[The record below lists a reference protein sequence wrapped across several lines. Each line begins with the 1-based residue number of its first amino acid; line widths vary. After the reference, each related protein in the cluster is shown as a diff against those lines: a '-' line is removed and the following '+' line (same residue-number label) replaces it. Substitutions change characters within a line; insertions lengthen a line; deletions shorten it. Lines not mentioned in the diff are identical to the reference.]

1 MQIKTK
7 DKIVQTVLRKMDE
20 RSLIGQKKYGAT
32 MMQEIEG
39 QEKDLNRFLVD
50 VQEEL
55 MDALLYIEAAKRCLT
70 DEIEEAMIN
79 RINVI
84 GQNGNDGL
92 HYDEDH
98 ALDLVLNDMVKDI
111 EVDEEETL

>member
-1 MQIKTK
+1 MNIDTK
-7 DKIVQTVLRKMDE
+7 DEIVLAVLKKMDQ
-20 RSLIGQKKYGAT
+20 RSMIGQKKYGAT
-32 MMQEIEG
+32 MMQEIQG
-39 QEKDLNRFLVD
+39 QEKDLNRFLID

-92 HYDEDH
+92 HYH
-98 ALDLVLNDMVKDI
+98 NI
-111 EVDEEETL
+111 EINEEETL

>member
-1 MQIKTK
+1 MEIKTT
-7 DKIVQTVLRKMDE
+7 DKIVQSVLRKMDQ

-39 QEKDLNRFLVD
+39 EKKDLNRFLVD

-70 DEIEEAMIN
+70 DEVEEAMLTRMNI
-79 RINVI
+79 I

-92 HYDEDH
+92 HYD
-98 ALDLVLNDMVKDI
+98 I
-111 EVDEEETL
+111 EVNDEEVL

>member
-1 MQIKTK
+1 MQIKTQ
-7 DKIVQTVLRKMDE
+7 DKIVQDVLRKMDE

-39 QEKDLNRFLVD
+39 QKKDLSRFIVD

-55 MDALLYIEAAKRCLT
+55 MDAILYLESAHHCLQ

-79 RINVI
+79 QI
-84 GQNGNDGL
+84 Q
-92 HYDEDH
+92 
-98 ALDLVLNDMVKDI
+98 LN
-111 EVDEEETL
+111 EEEIL

>member
-7 DKIVQTVLRKMDE
+7 DKIVQSVLRKMDQP
-20 RSLIGQKKYGAT
+20 SLAGQKKYGAT

-39 QEKDLNRFLVD
+39 EKKDLNRFLVD

-79 RINVI
+79 M
-84 GQNGNDGL
+84 L
-92 HYDEDH
+92 
-98 ALDLVLNDMVKDI
+98 
-111 EVDEEETL
+111 EVNDEEEVL

>member
-1 MQIKTK
+1 MKIKTK

-39 QEKDLNRFLVD
+39 QKKDLSRFIVD

-55 MDALLYIEAAKRCLT
+55 MDAILYLESARHCLQN
-70 DEIEEAMIN
+70 EIEEAMIN
-79 RINVI
+79 QI
-84 GQNGNDGL
+84 Q
-92 HYDEDH
+92 
-98 ALDLVLNDMVKDI
+98 LN
-111 EVDEEETL
+111 EEEVL

>member
-1 MQIKTK
+1 MKIKTE
-7 DKIVQTVLRKMDE
+7 DKIVQAVLRKMDQ

-70 DEIEEAMIN
+70 DEIEEAMLN

-92 HYDEDH
+92 HYH
-98 ALDLVLNDMVKDI
+98 DI
-111 EVDEEETL
+111 EINEEETL

>member
-1 MQIKTK
+1 MKIKTQ
-7 DKIVQTVLRKMDE
+7 DKIVQAVLAKMDQ
-20 RSLIGQKKYGAT
+20 RSLVGQEKYGAT

-39 QEKDLNRFLVD
+39 QTKDLNRFLVD

-70 DEIEEAMIN
+70 DEIEEAMLN
-79 RINVI
+79 RMNVI

-92 HYDEDH
+92 HYD
-98 ALDLVLNDMVKDI
+98 I
-111 EVDEEETL
+111 EVNEEEIL

>member
-1 MQIKTK
+1 MKIKTE
-7 DKIVQTVLRKMDE
+7 DKIVQAVLRKMDE

-55 MDALLYIEAAKRCLT
+55 MDALLYIEAAKRCLS
-70 DEIEEAMIN
+70 DEIEEAMLN

-92 HYDEDH
+92 HYH
-98 ALDLVLNDMVKDI
+98 DI
-111 EVDEEETL
+111 EINEEEIL

>member
-1 MQIKTK
+1 MRIKTE
-7 DKIVQTVLRKMDE
+7 DKIVQQVLRKMDE

-55 MDALLYIEAAKRCLT
+55 MDALLYIEAAKRCLS

-79 RINVI
+79 RINVV

-92 HYDEDH
+92 HYH
-98 ALDLVLNDMVKDI
+98 DI
-111 EVDEEETL
+111 EINEQETL